1 VHPVLSDRRRFL
13 AYAASSLP
21 VAAAMAGLLTR
32 PPDPIAPSL
41 AAGLAV
47 PLALALLA
55 LLLPAWYVCR
65 TLPVGESTLPRL
77 AATHGAA
84 AVLTSL
90 VWVYVGGQAARLL
103 AATLPAADLPGLYRA
118 HFTALLAAGSV
129 LYVLSASFY
138 YVVLAVEARRRAE
151 QQTLELA
158 VLAREAELKALKAQV
173 HPHFLFNSLNSI
185 SALTASDPARAR
197 EMCIL
202 LAEFFR
208 KSLALG
214 ERPSV
219 SLDEELAVARTYLAI
234 EGIRFG
240 SRLAVEEKVDA
251 AGRACRLPP
260 LLLQPLVENAIRHGI
275 ATRTEGGV
283 LRLEASTDG
292 DKLRLLVEN
301 PFDPDSPSRKGVG
314 LGLANVRQRLH
325 ARYGEK
331 ARLDAERAPDR
342 FRVTVLLPAEVE
354 A

>member
-1 VHPVLSDRRRFL
+1 VHPVLSDRRHSL
-13 AYAASSLP
+13 AYAASSVP
-21 VAAAMAGLLTR
+21 VAVAIAGLLTR
-32 PPDPIAPSL
+32 PPDPVAPSL

-84 AVLTSL
+84 ALATSL

-103 AATLPAADLPGLYRA
+103 AAALPAADLPRLYRS
-118 HFTALLAAGSV
+118 HFTALLAEGSV
-129 LYVLSASFY
+129 LYLLSASFY
-138 YVVLAVEARRRAE
+138 YVTLAVEARRRAE

-234 EGIRFG
+234 EAMRFG
-240 SRLAVEEKVDA
+240 SRLAVEERVDA

-275 ATRTEGGV
+275 ATRSEGGV

-292 DKLRLLVEN
+292 ESLRLLVEN
-301 PFDPDSPSRKGVG
+301 PFDPESPSRKGVG

-331 ARLDAERAPDR
+331 ARLEAERASDL
-342 FRVTVLLPAEVE
+342 FRVTLLLPAEVE